1 MIDRNNIGKS
11 FPPYS
16 VEVENHQLR
25 LFAKAVGEKNE
36 VYTDEE
42 AAAAQ
47 GYSALP
53 APPTFGFSLSLS
65 KPNVFEAYE
74 ALGIDLSRLLHGE
87 QKFDY
92 VAPMHSG
99 DVITLH
105 ETITDIF
112 EKPEKRLEF
121 IVIQTSLVNQH
132 NEHVGEMTNTLVIK
146 N

>member
-1 MIDRNNIGKS
+1 MIDRSNIGKS
-11 FPPYS
+11 FPPYC
-16 VEVENHQLR
+16 VEVEKHQLR
-25 LFAKAVGEKNE
+25 LFAKAVGENNNI
-36 VYTDEE
+36 YTDEK

-53 APPTFGFSLSLS
+53 APPTFGFCLSLS

-92 VAPMHSG
+92 IASIHAG

-105 ETITDIF
+105 EKITDIF

-121 IVIQTSLVNQH
+121 IVIQTSMVNQH
-132 NEHVGEMTNTLVIK
+132 DEHVGEMTNTLVIK

>member
-1 MIDRNNIGKS
+1 MIDRSNIGKS
-11 FPPYS
+11 FPPYA

-25 LFAKAVGEKNE
+25 LFAKAIGETNE
-36 VYTDEE
+36 VYTDEK

-92 VAPMHSG
+92 IAPIHVG

-105 ETITDIF
+105 EKITDIF